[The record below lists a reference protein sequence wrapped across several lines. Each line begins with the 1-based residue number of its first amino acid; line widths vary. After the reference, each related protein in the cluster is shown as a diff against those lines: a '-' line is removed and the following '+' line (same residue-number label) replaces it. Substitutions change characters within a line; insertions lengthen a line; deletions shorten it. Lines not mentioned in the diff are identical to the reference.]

1 MILCAPIQ
9 CVAHGFSLDKWPCG
23 PCFASAADPQ
33 FVTESPVV
41 AAWSY
46 MVCIRDFI
54 PTNTPAAGGNGSSPS
69 GSVKG
74 AGPHPLS
81 GIAHNDV
88 TLIFFFFFEKIF
100 FNYWDSLCP
109 PDQWLGL

>member
-1 MILCAPIQ
+1 MLPSS
-9 CVAHGFSLDKWPCG
+9 VARGFSLDKWPCG

-88 TLIFFFFFEKIF
+88 TLIFFFFLEKIF
-100 FNYWDSLCP
+100 LNYWDSLCP